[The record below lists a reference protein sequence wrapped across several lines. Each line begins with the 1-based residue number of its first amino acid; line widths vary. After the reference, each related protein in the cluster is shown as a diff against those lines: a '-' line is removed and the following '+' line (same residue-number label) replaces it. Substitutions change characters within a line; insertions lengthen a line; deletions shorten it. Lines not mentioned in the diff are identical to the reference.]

1 MRQHTDKDQIS
12 YPCETPQSTSAGKLA
27 KHKKAPP
34 KQRLQMQP
42 GPTSKNYLGCKKQK
56 TWNVACEV
64 WIHGWDVSR
73 GWTKACMGWPQLRC
87 CQRQC
92 FVLPLRLPLRQGRGV
107 GGYIHA
113 YITCTPWSI
122 NIKLRVFWIKNQP
135 FGARHPA
142 SRSWLHCLMNWK
154 GRKALHRWRQI
165 RCNWK
170 PGHRFSR
177 FRWSVNTWRLN
188 FRSWPKKNQRIR
200 HPRHDDV
207 DGMDEFFLV
216 YIDIELYFVLLAW
229 VFKDLGELM
238 FRCFPWIQW
247 NLVVSWSRRLA
258 QHWFNWLT

>member
-1 MRQHTDKDQIS
+1 
-12 YPCETPQSTSAGKLA
+12 
-27 KHKKAPP
+27 
-34 KQRLQMQP
+34 MQP
-42 GPTSKNYLGCKKQK
+42 GPTSKNFLGCKKQK

-177 FRWSVNTWRLN
+177 FSGAWTLGDWTSGVDQRKTRGSDIRGMMTWMAWT
-188 FRSWPKKNQRIR
+188 S
-200 HPRHDDV
+200 
-207 DGMDEFFLV
+207 FLV

-229 VFKDLGELM
+229 VFKDLGRTDVSM
-238 FRCFPWIQW
+238 FPMNSVKPCGFLKQKIGPT
-247 NLVVSWSRRLA
+247 LVQLAYVGGSHSWASWRGRTKGCRRWGS
-258 QHWFNWLT
+258 HFRGR